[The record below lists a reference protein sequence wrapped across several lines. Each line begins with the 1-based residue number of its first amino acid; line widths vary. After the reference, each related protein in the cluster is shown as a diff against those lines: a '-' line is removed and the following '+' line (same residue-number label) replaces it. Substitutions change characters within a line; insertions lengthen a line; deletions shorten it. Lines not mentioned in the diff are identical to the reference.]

1 MANLLLMLHVVKHNP
16 YRRFAGKKMGINFT
30 GSRYCIC
37 SASSHFF
44 NILDSNDASY
54 IFPRGAEVLP
64 LQYSSLTTYLTG
76 AILFMKSETLKKR
89 RRHAF

>member
-1 MANLLLMLHVVKHNP
+1 MANLRLMTHVVKHNV
-16 YRRFAGKKMGINFT
+16 YRRFAGKQMKINFT
-30 GSRYCIC
+30 ESRCCIC
-37 SASSHFF
+37 SVSSHFF

-54 IFPRGAEVLP
+54 IFPRGAVAL
-64 LQYSSLTTYLTG
+64 LLLDSLLTTYLAG